1 MSPRVCSCGR
11 GFNKELLSTVVGGV
25 EGDCLPGC
33 PQTSPRECRLEEVKG
48 IEVRMYKTSPIV
60 YRNRISASAY
70 TLMLLSNIRLLTP
83 FTLEPSILHCL
94 ELISVT
100 IPTEK
105 GMRVPLYLSN
115 IMCVCVRREI

>member
-1 MSPRVCSCGR
+1 MSPLVCACVCSCGR

-70 TLMLLSNIRLLTP
+70 TLMLLSNIKVAHTFYLGTKYSSLFGANFSDHTNRERYASP
-83 FTLEPSILHCL
+83 TLSE
-94 ELISVT
+94 
-100 IPTEK
+100 
-105 GMRVPLYLSN
+105 
-115 IMCVCVRREI
+115 